1 MENKEMLN
9 SIDVSMFDE
18 NEVVSLL
25 LKVVELSNGKAT
37 LLNKKI
43 EEYNLIQKK
52 FEEDNSSL
60 KKQVESL
67 TENEIKASQ
76 LRELLNNDLA
86 KANNK
91 IATQESTIEELSKKI
106 TSLSS
111 ELSEA
116 NISAQKKEESISN
129 LLKDNERLQ
138 SELSAKTALLDSQNE
153 TIQELTD
160 KNNSLN
166 DSLNDAY
173 NIIDENKIRV
183 VKIYANMI
191 SDLLALR
198 KSENSHWD
206 KYLADICQKIGKF
219 IEEATNIEILTFSL
233 KSSNSWLTR
242 IATIIWWSKQT
253 TISNVVNN
261 NVSNVNELNKV
272 FDNLIQY
279 LIDIDIMIQLP
290 NCDFCD
296 VIDNYE
302 ANLKEKS
309 NFNDLFD
316 KSEIPEGTLCEIYK
330 LAINGSKGL
339 CLTYNS

>member
-86 KANNK
+86 KANNR

-116 NISAQKKEESISN
+116 KESISN
-129 LLKDNERLQ
+129 LLTDKESLK
-138 SELSAKTALLDSQNE
+138 SELSEKIALLDSQNE

-198 KSENSHWD
+198 KSENSYWD

-242 IATIIWWSKQT
+242 IASIIWWSKQT

-261 NVSNVNELNKV
+261 NVSNINELNKV

>member
-18 NEVVSLL
+18 NEIVSLL

-91 IATQESTIEELSKKI
+91 IATQESTIEELS
-106 TSLSS
+106 
-111 ELSEA
+111 

-153 TIQELTD
+153 TIQELTN

-198 KSENSHWD
+198 KSENSYWD

-242 IATIIWWSKQT
+242 IASIIWWSKQT

-261 NVSNVNELNKV
+261 NVSNINELNKV

>member
-1 MENKEMLN
+1 
-9 SIDVSMFDE
+9 
-18 NEVVSLL
+18 
-25 LKVVELSNGKAT
+25 
-37 LLNKKI
+37 
-43 EEYNLIQKK
+43 
-52 FEEDNSSL
+52 
-60 KKQVESL
+60 
-67 TENEIKASQ
+67 
-76 LRELLNNDLA
+76 
-86 KANNK
+86 
-91 IATQESTIEELSKKI
+91 
-106 TSLSS
+106 
-111 ELSEA
+111 
-116 NISAQKKEESISN
+116 
-129 LLKDNERLQ
+129 
-138 SELSAKTALLDSQNE
+138 
-153 TIQELTD
+153 
-160 KNNSLN
+160 
-166 DSLNDAY
+166 
-173 NIIDENKIRV
+173 
-183 VKIYANMI
+183 MI

-198 KSENSHWD
+198 KSENSYWD

-242 IATIIWWSKQT
+242 IASIIWWSKQT

-261 NVSNVNELNKV
+261 NVSNINELNKV

>member
-1 MENKEMLN
+1 
-9 SIDVSMFDE
+9 
-18 NEVVSLL
+18 
-25 LKVVELSNGKAT
+25 
-37 LLNKKI
+37 
-43 EEYNLIQKK
+43 
-52 FEEDNSSL
+52 
-60 KKQVESL
+60 
-67 TENEIKASQ
+67 
-76 LRELLNNDLA
+76 
-86 KANNK
+86 
-91 IATQESTIEELSKKI
+91 
-106 TSLSS
+106 
-111 ELSEA
+111 
-116 NISAQKKEESISN
+116 
-129 LLKDNERLQ
+129 
-138 SELSAKTALLDSQNE
+138 
-153 TIQELTD
+153 
-160 KNNSLN
+160 
-166 DSLNDAY
+166 
-173 NIIDENKIRV
+173 
-183 VKIYANMI
+183 
-191 SDLLALR
+191 
-198 KSENSHWD
+198 
-206 KYLADICQKIGKF
+206 ADICQKIGKF

-242 IATIIWWSKQT
+242 IASIIWWSKQT

-261 NVSNVNELNKV
+261 NVSNINELNKV

>member
-76 LRELLNNDLA
+76 LRELLNNELVQ
-86 KANNK
+86 ANSK
-91 IATQESTIEELSKKI
+91 IATQESTIEELSEKI
-106 TSLSS
+106 TSLNS

-116 NISAQKKEESISN
+116 NISIQKKDECISN
-129 LLKDNERLQ
+129 LSNDNENLQ
-138 SELSAKTALLDSQNE
+138 SELSTKIALLDSQNI

-160 KNNSLN
+160 RNNSLN
-166 DSLNDAY
+166 DSLNNAY
-173 NIIDENKIRV
+173 NIIEENKIRV

-191 SDLLALR
+191 SDLLASH
-198 KSENSHWD
+198 KSGNSYWD
-206 KYLADICQKIGKF
+206 KYLTDICQKIGKF
-219 IEEATNIEILTFSL
+219 IEETTNIEILTFSL

-242 IATIIWWSKQT
+242 IASITWWSKQPIT
-253 TISNVVNN
+253 SNVVND
-261 NVSNVNELNKV
+261 NVSNINELNKV
-272 FDNLIQY
+272 FDNLIQF
-279 LIDIDIMIQLP
+279 LIEIDIMIQLP

-316 KSEIPEGTLCEIYK
+316 NSEISEGTLCEIYK
-330 LAINGSKGL
+330 LAINGNKGL

>member
-1 MENKEMLN
+1 MLN

-18 NEVVSLL
+18 NEVISLL
-25 LKVVELSNGKAT
+25 LKIIELSNGKAT

-60 KKQVESL
+60 KKQVESM
-67 TENEIKASQ
+67 TENETKASQ
-76 LRELLNNDLA
+76 LRDQLNNDLDH
-86 KANNK
+86 ANNK
-91 IATQESTIEELSKKI
+91 IATQESTIEELSEKI
-106 TSLSS
+106 TSLTS
-111 ELSEA
+111 ELSKA
-116 NISAQKKEESISN
+116 NVLAQKNGERISN
-129 LLKDNERLQ
+129 LSKDNERLH
-138 SELSAKTALLDSQNE
+138 SELSTKTALLDSQNE

-160 KNNSLN
+160 MNNSLK
-166 DSLNDAY
+166 DSLNDAH
-173 NIIDENKIRV
+173 NIIDENKIRA

-191 SDLLALR
+191 LDLLALR
-198 KSENSHWD
+198 KSENSYWD
-206 KYLADICQKIGKF
+206 KYSADICQKIGKF

-242 IATIIWWSKQT
+242 IASITWWSKLPT
-253 TISNVVNN
+253 TSNIVNN
-261 NVSNVNELNKV
+261 NMPNINELNRV
-272 FDNLIQY
+272 FDNLIQF

-290 NCDFCD
+290 NCDFSD
-296 VIDNYE
+296 VIENYE

-316 KSEIPEGTLCEIYK
+316 NSEISEGTLCEIYK
-330 LAINGSKGL
+330 LAINGNKGL